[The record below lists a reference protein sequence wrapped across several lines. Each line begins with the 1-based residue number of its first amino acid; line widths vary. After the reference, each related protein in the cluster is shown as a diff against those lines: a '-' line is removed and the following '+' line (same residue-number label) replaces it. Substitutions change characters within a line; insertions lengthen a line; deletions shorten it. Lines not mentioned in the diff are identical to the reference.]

1 MVQIK
6 AKVVGVAETNEQLKA
21 LKRKIPFKTID
32 GIRKATLVVERQIKE
47 NLTGG
52 NPLRVQGGI
61 LRASFSSRVFNVEG
75 GVRGIVG
82 SPVKYAAIHERGGTI
97 TPKRAKALTIP
108 IAPEAK
114 RRKARDFPDLFIW
127 KHHEGEGGA
136 FLVQPT
142 PGGGFKII
150 FQLRSSVFIPPRR
163 YITKAMKITGPKV
176 VALVGNKIGQTVE
189 GGR

>member
-6 AKVVGVAETNEQLKA
+6 ATVVGVAETNEQLKA

-32 GIRKATLVVERQIKE
+32 GIRKATLLVERQIKE

-61 LRASFSSRVFNVEG
+61 LRASYSSRVFNVAS

-82 SPVKYAAIHERGGTI
+82 SPVKYAAIHEHGGTI
-97 TPKRAKALTIP
+97 RPKRAKALTVP

-114 RRKARDFPDLFIW
+114 RRSARDFPDLFIW

-136 FLVQPT
+136 FLAQPI
-142 PGGGFKII
+142 PGGGFKLMY
-150 FQLRSSVFIPPRR
+150 QLRSSVFIPPRR
-163 YITKAMKITGPKV
+163 YISKAMRVTGPKV
-176 VALVGNKIGQTVE
+176 LALVGNKIGQVIQ